1 MIRSADG
8 GAAGELVRGV
18 QPQTDDR
25 DPGILKYGQNTRAY
39 AHGILHGM
47 LPVLPRL
54 PEVTE
59 RRIAENDRRI
69 NAHAIRVKRG
79 DRACRLDIAR
89 IVAAGKAGHHLQ
101 NQRETGV
108 LHELCRLHGILAHMP
123 APAA

>member
-1 MIRSADG
+1 
-8 GAAGELVRGV
+8 
-18 QPQTDDR
+18 
-25 DPGILKYGQNTRAY
+25 
-39 AHGILHGM
+39 M

-69 NAHAIRVKRG
+69 NAHAVRVKRG

-101 NQRETGV
+101 NQREAAV
-108 LHELCRLHGILAHMP
+108 LHELYRLHGILAHMP